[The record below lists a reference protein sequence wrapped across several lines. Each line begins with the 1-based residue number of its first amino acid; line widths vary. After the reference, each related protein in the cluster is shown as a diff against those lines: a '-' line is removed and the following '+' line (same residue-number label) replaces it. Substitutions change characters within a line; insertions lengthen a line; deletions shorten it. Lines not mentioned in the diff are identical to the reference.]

1 MTIVTLSVPD
11 SDVERVHLA
20 LGTVPRVAVVLGSG
34 LSGLVDVVESPRYV
48 PYVELEGLPPVASV
62 AGHKGRIVAGTVG
75 GVPVVLFQGREHP
88 YQGVTARNSAFP
100 ARLAAALGCD
110 ALIVTNAA
118 GGVNESLAPGDIILL
133 SDQMN
138 LTGDSPLIGWP
149 GPEGGTPFVSM
160 RDAFDPE
167 LRGIALR
174 AAGEVGVA
182 IKPEGVYAGL
192 LGPAYE
198 TPAEV
203 EMLRR
208 LGADVVGMSTVHEV
222 IAARALGLRVLG
234 FSLVT
239 NVAAG
244 VGLSHEEV
252 LEAGRAAAD
261 DLTRL
266 MLAILPRS

>member
-1 MTIVTLSVPD
+1 MATVGLGVPEQ
-11 SDVERVHLA
+11 DVARVRESGVSPRIA
-20 LGTVPRVAVVLGSG
+20 LVLGSG
-34 LSGLVDVVESPRYV
+34 FAGLSAMVETPQVIPYCELAGTPRVD
-48 PYVELEGLPPVASV
+48 AV
-62 AGHKGRIVAGTVG
+62 AGHAGALVFGTLAGIQVMVFSGR
-75 GVPVVLFQGREHP
+75 FHQ
-88 YQGVTARNSAFP
+88 YQCLTAYDVSWP
-100 ARLAAALGCD
+100 ARMAASAGCAD
-110 ALIVTNAA
+110 LVVTNAA
-118 GGVNESLAPGDIILL
+118 GGVNQSLAPGDIILL

-138 LTGDSPLIGWP
+138 LTGDSPLIGWS
-149 GPEGGTPFVSM
+149 GPEGGTPFVPM
-160 RDAFDPE
+160 RDAFDPT

-174 AAGEVGVA
+174 AAEEVGVTV
-182 IKPEGVYAGL
+182 KPEGVYAGL

-198 TPAEV
+198 TSAEV

-208 LGADVVGMSTVHEV
+208 LGADVVGMSTIHEV

-244 VGLSHEEV
+244 VGLSHGEV

-266 MLAILPRS
+266 MLAILPRL

>member
-1 MTIVTLSVPD
+1 MVAVTLSAPD
-11 SDVERVHLA
+11 GDVERVQRA
-20 LGTVPRVAVVLGSG
+20 LGTPPRVAVVLGSG
-34 LSGLVDVVESPRYV
+34 LSGLADMVESPQYV
-48 PYVELEGLPPVASV
+48 PYAELDGFPRVGSV
-62 AGHKGRIVAGTVG
+62 AGHAGRLVAGSLG
-75 GVPVVLFQGREHP
+75 GVPVILFQGRAHP
-88 YQGVTARNSAFP
+88 YQGVTAHDAAFP
-100 ARLAAALGCD
+100 ARLTASLGCD
-110 ALIVTNAA
+110 TLIVTNAA
-118 GGVNESLAPGDIILL
+118 GGVSESLSPGDIILL

-138 LTGDSPLIGWP
+138 LTGDSPLIGWS
-149 GPEGGTPFVSM
+149 GPEGGTPFVPM

-174 AAGEVGVA
+174 AAEEVRVTV
-182 IKPEGVYAGL
+182 KPEGVYAGL

-208 LGADVVGMSTVHEV
+208 LGADVVGMSTIHEV

-244 VGLSHEEV
+244 VGLSHGEV

-266 MLAILPRS
+266 MLAILRRL

>member
-1 MTIVTLSVPD
+1 MHNVTLTVSD
-11 SDVERVHLA
+11 SDIAQAR
-20 LGTVPRVAVVLGSG
+20 TVVSEATRVALVLGSG
-34 LSGLVDVVESPRYV
+34 LSGLADVAEDARSI
-48 PYVELEGLPPVASV
+48 PYSSLEGFPRVTSV
-62 AGHKGRIVAGTVG
+62 AGHAGRLVAGTLG
-75 GVPVVLFQGREHP
+75 GTPAVLFRGRAHP
-88 YQGVTARNSAFP
+88 YQGATARDSAFP

-110 ALIVTNAA
+110 TLIVTNAA
-118 GGVNESLAPGDIILL
+118 GGVSESLKPGDVIML

-174 AAGEVGVA
+174 AAREVGVA

-208 LGADVVGMSTVHEV
+208 LGADVVGMSTIHEV

-252 LEAGRAAAD
+252 LEAGRVAAD

-266 MLAILPRS
+266 MLAILRGL